1 MKHWFQARCETIDE
15 GTDCFICSHNILM
28 DPGGSQRL
36 GSLLTAEPMLVSTYL
51 HQKEVCTANRYTIG
65 ADQVCPFNAE
75 GWTGRKLCCLEAW
88 CNNFVSLEY
97 AASALHCPRSSR
109 IPQRTPDRP
118 LIQLRSLDHD
128 LPSHTGGYIM
138 GKKLQ
143 TSNLQSQE
151 VKLLPIESTRN
162 VWSDHVFPA
171 YIRIIRHRRTV
182 QCNFELC
189 RLRRSSWACST
200 LESQQWL
207 VTSLLHCFYTNIDG
221 VDGWKNLLGPSS

>member
-1 MKHWFQARCETIDE
+1 MAVPYLPGDVGGNLQITCSSKSLSCTGLLKNFKVISCCYKMKHWFQARCETVDE
-15 GTDCFICSHNILM
+15 GTDCFICSHSILM

-51 HQKEVCTANRYTIG
+51 NQKQVCTANRYTRG

-97 AASALHCPRSSR
+97 AASAPHCPRSSR
-109 IPQRTPDRP
+109 IPQRTPDHP

-128 LPSHTGGYIM
+128 LPSHTGEYIM

-151 VKLLPIESTRN
+151 VKLLPI
-162 VWSDHVFPA
+162 
-171 YIRIIRHRRTV
+171 
-182 QCNFELC
+182 
-189 RLRRSSWACST
+189 
-200 LESQQWL
+200 
-207 VTSLLHCFYTNIDG
+207 
-221 VDGWKNLLGPSS
+221 